1 VLSPL
6 LILAVAQAPAVTFD
20 PEKPRLGDP
29 MIVYVENT
37 DISVDRGA
45 MQLFGYEIS
54 LHRVSA
60 GFLRGVAPIPMDV
73 TPQKY
78 PVQILVGAE
87 QHEVQLEVV
96 DRTWETSELSVSRR
110 FTQKKPRS
118 LQLRLRREAKEFTDL
133 WARDVTPPKFVGKVE
148 PPLPG
153 IRTSPFGV
161 QRTFNGKKKS
171 THFGM
176 DLDGKPGD
184 PIKAIADGRVVLSS
198 MRWASGG
205 TIVLDHGGGLFTL
218 YFHMSKRSKKLG
230 ELVKRG
236 DVIGNV
242 GQTGRV
248 TGPHLHLATVVRSV
262 RLSGPRKGEARAMYV
277 DPERLLGLDLKGH
290 PAFVMPVPPVAQQ

>member
-1 VLSPL
+1 MLTSI
-6 LILAVAQAPAVTFD
+6 LILAAAQVPLVKFD
-20 PEKPRLGDP
+20 PAKPRLGDP
-29 MIVYVENT
+29 MVIYVENT
-37 DISVDRGA
+37 DVSVDRGA
-45 MQLFGYEIS
+45 LQLFGYEVS

-73 TPQKY
+73 RPEKY
-78 PVQILVGAE
+78 PVQVIVGGE

-96 DRTWETSELSVSRR
+96 DRIWETSELSVSRR

-118 LQLRLRREAKEFTDL
+118 LRLRLQREAKEFRSL
-133 WARDVTPPKFVGKVE
+133 WERDVTPPKFVGKVQ

-176 DLDGKPGD
+176 DLDGRPGD
-184 PIKAIADGRVVLSS
+184 PIKAVADGRVVLSS

-205 TIVLDHGGGLFTL
+205 TIVLDHGGGLFTM
-218 YFHMSKRSKKLG
+218 YFHMSKRWRKPG

-236 DVIGNV
+236 DVLGTV

-262 RLSGPRKGEARAMYV
+262 RLSGPRKGEARWMYV
-277 DPERLLGLDLKGH
+277 DPEALLALDLKGH
-290 PAFVMPVPPVAQQ
+290 PAFVTPVAPVAQQ